1 MGRTAK
7 DSFKI
12 GSHRP
17 PNCRPGCNQRKQVIA
32 DFKKQFIPS
41 EKSEGIFMQS
51 TFYWTDNVIYCV

>member
-17 PNCRPGCNQRKQVIA
+17 PNCRPGCNQRKQIIA
-32 DFKKQFIPS
+32 DFIKQNYPP
-41 EKSEGIFMQS
+41 EE
-51 TFYWTDNVIYCV
+51 TRADLLYCHQTVNIE